1 MMKYEFEEMVGKE
14 VSVETYEIYE
24 KMYMALP
31 EGITKQQFVGMLN
44 ISAIPESEDAIE
56 RKRKAAQF
64 RLEVLEKINAIK
76 EDIESAQHS
85 IKIYE
90 EYANL
95 GEDDAYYWRSEA
107 RHYRDWVK
115 RMRAEIAML
124 KSVVA

>member
-56 RKRKAAQF
+56 RKRKAA
-64 RLEVLEKINAIK
+64 
-76 EDIESAQHS
+76 
-85 IKIYE
+85 
-90 EYANL
+90 
-95 GEDDAYYWRSEA
+95 
-107 RHYRDWVK
+107 
-115 RMRAEIAML
+115 
-124 KSVVA
+124 